1 MRRLLAAPF
10 LMLCLL
16 WTATGYAA
24 GSQGPKIDWQPWSD
38 GVFERA
44 ARENRF
50 VLLDLEAV
58 WCHWCHVMDEVTY
71 SDPKVVELI
80 KSRYIPVRVD
90 QDSRPDIS
98 RRYENYGWPATVVF
112 NAEGGEIVKRR
123 GYLAPPVMISMLE
136 EIIVDPSPVDYGDNE
151 PIAKFA
157 DNPLL
162 SPKLRQSLERAF
174 YETHDPKLGGQKQF
188 QKFIDHDT
196 AEYGLLRAGQGD
208 KKAEEMTRR
217 TLTAALKLVDP
228 AWGGVYQYSTD
239 SDWDHAHFE
248 KIMAMQAEPLRLYA
262 LAYGQFRD
270 ERYLKAVRDIHRYV
284 TTFLRSP
291 EGAFY
296 TSQDADLVK
305 GKHSEKYFALDDAA
319 RRKLGIPAV
328 DKHRYARENGWMIQ
342 ALATAYTVTGERAY
356 LDDAQRAARWIVAN
370 RSLAG
375 GGFRHDEK
383 DVAGPYLEDT
393 LAMGDAIP
401 GALRGDRRARMAR
414 ARCSWRRFH
423 RAAFPRR
430 AAWLRDERSACGLAA
445 AAEVEH
451 RREHSAG
458 SIRQPAAS
466 VHGRCALSRHERL
479 RVADAR
485 DRSGCGFADHRAGH
499 PARCV
504 RIGERSAAH
513 HDRRWQR
520 RCCGE
525 SAVRLGDSLRRRV
538 SADRVVGSS
547 RGQHAESRRSLS
559 AAAARRR
566 LHLHGQHVLVA
577 DLRCI
582 EDHDRDCALGAAGR
596 EELSYFFCSSSSFG
610 MPNWPS
616 SSWSLRMSI
625 EPTMF
630 TIVNSR
636 GSLAMMARPLARSC
650 STRM

>member
-1 MRRLLAAPF
+1 MRRLVAA
-10 LMLCLL
+10 LLLL

-24 GSQGPKIDWQPWSD
+24 GSKPSQIEWQPWSD
-38 GVFERA
+38 SVFERA

-136 EIIVDPSPVDYGDNE
+136 EIIVDPSPVDYADDE

-162 SPKLRQSLERAF
+162 SPKLRESLERGF
-174 YETHDPKLGGQKQF
+174 YDTHDAKLGGLKQA

-196 AEYGLLRAGQGD
+196 VEYGLLRAGQGD

-239 SDWDHAHFE
+239 SDWDHPHFE

-270 ERYLKAVRDIHRYV
+270 PRYLQAVRDIHRYV
-284 TTFLRSP
+284 TAFLRSP

-305 GKHSEKYFALDDAA
+305 GEHSEKYFALDDAA
-319 RRKLGIPAV
+319 RRKLGIPVV
-328 DKHRYARENGWMIQ
+328 DKHRYSRENGWMIS

-370 RSLAG
+370 RSITG
-375 GGFRHDEK
+375 GGFRHDER

-393 LAMGDAIP
+393 LAMGDAFL
-401 GALRGDRRARMAR
+401 ALYTATGSREWLGRAQ
-414 ARCSWRRFH
+414 SS
-423 RAAFPRR
+423 AAFIEQHFRGTQPGYLTSAPR
-430 AAWLRDERSACGLAA
+430 
-445 AAEVEH
+445 
-451 RREHSAG
+451 AG
-458 SIRQPAAS
+458 SRLQPKS
-466 VHGRCALSRHERL
+466 NIDEN
-479 RVADAR
+479 
-485 DRSGCGFADHRAGH
+485 
-499 PARCV
+499 
-504 RIGERSAAH
+504 I
-513 HDRRWQR
+513 
-520 RCCGE
+520 
-525 SAVRLGDSLRRRV
+525 
-538 SADRVVGSS
+538 
-547 RGQHAESRRSLS
+547 
-559 AAAARRR
+559 
-566 LHLHGQHVLVA
+566 
-577 DLRCI
+577 
-582 EDHDRDCALGAAGR
+582 
-596 EELSYFFCSSSSFG
+596 
-610 MPNWPS
+610 
-616 SSWSLRMSI
+616 
-625 EPTMF
+625 
-630 TIVNSR
+630 
-636 GSLAMMARPLARSC
+636 PLARFTNLLHRYTGAVSYRAMSDYALRMLVTEEVADSQITAPGILLAAFESVNDPLHITIVGGKDDAAAVALFDSALRYGAVYRRIEWWDRREGNMPNPDVRYPQLPRAAAFICTDSTC
-650 STRM
+650 SLPIFDAAKVPNEVARSVRQVAKN

>member
-1 MRRLLAAPF
+1 MRRLVAALLF
-10 LMLCLL
+10 L
-16 WTATGYAA
+16 WTIPGYTA
-24 GSQGPKIDWQPWSD
+24 GSHAAKIDWQPWSD
-38 GVFERA
+38 SVFERA

-136 EIIVDPSPVDYGDNE
+136 EIIVDPSPVNYGDNE

-174 YETHDPKLGGQKQF
+174 YETHDPRLGGQKQF

-196 AEYGLLRAGQGD
+196 TEYGLLRAGQGD

-239 SDWDHAHFE
+239 SDWDHPHFE

-262 LAYGQFRD
+262 LGYGQFRD

-284 TTFLRSP
+284 TTFLGSP

-305 GKHSEKYFALDDAA
+305 GEHSEKYFALDDAA

-328 DKHRYARENGWMIQ
+328 DKHRYSRENGWMIQ
-342 ALATAYTVTGERAY
+342 ALATAYTVTCERVY

-393 LAMGDAIP
+393 LAMGDAFL
-401 GALRGDRRARMAR
+401 ALYAATGEREWLAR
-414 ARCSWRRFH
+414 A
-423 RAAFPRR
+423 AAGAGFIEQHFRGSQPGYLTS
-430 AAWLRDERSACGLAA
+430 AAR
-445 AAEVEH
+445 
-451 RREHSAG
+451 AG
-458 SIRQPAAS
+458 SPLQSKSNVDENI
-466 VHGRCALSRHERL
+466 
-479 RVADAR
+479 
-485 DRSGCGFADHRAGH
+485 
-499 PARCV
+499 
-504 RIGERSAAH
+504 
-513 HDRRWQR
+513 
-520 RCCGE
+520 
-525 SAVRLGDSLRRRV
+525 
-538 SADRVVGSS
+538 
-547 RGQHAESRRSLS
+547 
-559 AAAARRR
+559 
-566 LHLHGQHVLVA
+566 
-577 DLRCI
+577 
-582 EDHDRDCALGAAGR
+582 
-596 EELSYFFCSSSSFG
+596 
-610 MPNWPS
+610 
-616 SSWSLRMSI
+616 
-625 EPTMF
+625 
-630 TIVNSR
+630 
-636 GSLAMMARPLARSC
+636 PLARFANLLHRYTGDARYRSMSDYALRMLVTEQVAGSLITAPGILLAAFESANDPLHITIVGGKNDAAAVALFDKAIRYAAVYRRIEWWDRREGNMPNPDVRYPQLSRAAAFICTDSTC
-650 STRM
+650 SLPIFDASKITTEIARSVRQVAKN